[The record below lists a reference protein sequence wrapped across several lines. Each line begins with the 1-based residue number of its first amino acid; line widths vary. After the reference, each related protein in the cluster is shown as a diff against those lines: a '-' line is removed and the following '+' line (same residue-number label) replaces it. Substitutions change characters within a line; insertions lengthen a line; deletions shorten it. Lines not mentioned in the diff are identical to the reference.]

1 MQILRKRISMSETF
15 VSIQGEGKYLGHPS
29 IFVRTSGCNLRC
41 QWDRTKCDTPYTS
54 WDPESNSK
62 TLKCIIDE
70 VNILSMEYPEI
81 NEIIIT
87 GGEPMIQKNLHLLI
101 DELKTLNY
109 FITLETN
116 GTSAKHLNLDFISI
130 SPKLKSSTPTG
141 SNFEKIHEEKRYNK
155 EALLFW
161 FDDYDH
167 QLKFVIN
174 LKEDEHEILSILSDL
189 NYRNREKIYLMPQGI
204 NSEQLKTNSK
214 LCVDICLRQGWNY
227 SPRSHIDIF
236 GNVRGK

>member
-1 MQILRKRISMSETF
+1 MQILRKRINISEIF
-15 VSIQGEGKYLGHPS
+15 VSIQGEGKYLGRPS

-41 QWDRTKCDTPYTS
+41 QWGQTKCDTPYTS

-62 TLKCIIDE
+62 TIKRIFDE
-70 VNILSMEYPEI
+70 VSILSLNYSGVKEL
-81 NEIIIT
+81 IIT
-87 GGEPMIQKNLHLLI
+87 GGEPMIQKNLHFLI

-109 FITLETN
+109 YITLETN
-116 GTSAKHLNLDFISI
+116 GTLAKHLNLDFVSI

-141 SNFEKIHEEKRYNK
+141 SNFEKLHEEKRYNK

-161 FDDYDH
+161 IDAYNH

-174 LKEDEHEILSILSDL
+174 LPDDEHEILDLLTDL
-189 NYRNREKIYLMPQGI
+189 NYNNAENIYLMPQGI
-204 NSEQLKTNSK
+204 DSEQLRENSR

-236 GNVRGK
+236 ENMRGK